1 MKWKHAIQKFI
12 QPEDSAGRA
21 LCELERETST
31 HLFLFCVVDR
41 GVWNLVMRW
50 IYFWFITP
58 SNFFMHL
65 ECWSREASNEKLRKG
80 YWLI

>member
-21 LCELERETST
+21 LCELESETST

-41 GVWNLVMRW
+41 GVWNLVLGSGS
-50 IYFWFITP
+50 IINFCLCFPAAILYF
-58 SNFFMHL
+58 L
-65 ECWSREASNEKLRKG
+65 
-80 YWLI
+80 